1 MLPLRAA
8 MRTNNGMPMA
18 STRSELDSMLDE
30 LERDL
35 QMLMMNFA
43 DSDDVLAAFAGQ
55 ADRIEASAGSENS
68 AHVRERIKAIL
79 GSQGITAA
87 IGDTERTT

>member
-1 MLPLRAA
+1 
-8 MRTNNGMPMA
+8 MA

-35 QMLMMNFA
+35 QMLIMMNSA
-43 DSDDVLAAFAGQ
+43 DSDEVLGAFARQ
-55 ADRIEASAGSENS
+55 AERIEASAGTGDA

-79 GSQGITAA
+79 GSQGITAPM
-87 IGDTERTT
+87 DTTERTT

>member
-1 MLPLRAA
+1 
-8 MRTNNGMPMA
+8 MA

-35 QMLMMNFA
+35 QMLMMNSA
-43 DSDDVLAAFAGQ
+43 DSDDVLGAFAGQ
-55 ADRIEASAGSENS
+55 AERIEACAGTEDA

-79 GSQGITAA
+79 GTQGIVATTD
-87 IGDTERTT
+87 DTGAPA

>member
-1 MLPLRAA
+1 MACREAQQRISERP
-8 MRTNNGMPMA
+8 MP

-35 QMLMMNFA
+35 QMVMMNS
-43 DSDDVLAAFAGQ
+43 DESDDVLGAFAGQ
-55 ADRIEASAGSENS
+55 ADRIEASAGAADA

-79 GSQGITAA
+79 GSQGIMAPT
-87 IGDTERTT
+87 GDTSEPA

>member
-1 MLPLRAA
+1 
-8 MRTNNGMPMA
+8 MA

-35 QMLMMNFA
+35 QMLTMNSV
-43 DSDDVLAAFAGQ
+43 DSDDVLGAFAGQ
-55 ADRIEASAGSENS
+55 AERIEASAGTGDL

-79 GSQGITAA
+79 GSHGITESIDIPGSPA
-87 IGDTERTT
+87 